1 MGYLLILL
9 NQAAHQVEGMLVR
22 RYGKKHGAGGL
33 FFNAIICLF
42 AMLFFV
48 LTDKG
53 GFYFPKELWL
63 YGFVSCLMFAAG
75 FYSMY
80 LALQLGSYAISRL
93 ISSFSGVF
101 AIVYGLVFLKEP
113 AGVMTYIAFILVF
126 ASVFLMN
133 YKTGGKEK
141 EEEKGF
147 SVKWL
152 ICVLVA
158 LVSNGMIAVLS
169 RMQQLRF
176 ENACDNEF
184 MMLSLG
190 GAFAALMLIGLVT
203 ERGKLKQILKY
214 GMLYGGIA
222 GLMNGAANLVNLAT
236 YLFLPISVV
245 TPIRTGLGI
254 VTNFVISVLV
264 YKEKFTRRQLVSAVI
279 GVLAL
284 VLLKLGQ

>member
-1 MGYLLILL
+1 MGYLLILI

-152 ICVLVA
+152 ISVLVA

-254 VTNFVISVLV
+254 VTNFVISVFV

>member
-1 MGYLLILL
+1 MVYLLILL

-42 AMLFFV
+42 AMIFFV

-53 GFYFPKELWL
+53 GFYFPKELWG

-101 AIVYGLVFLKEP
+101 AIVYGLVFLKES
-113 AGVMTYIAFILVF
+113 ASVTTYIAFVLVF

-133 YKTGGKEK
+133 YRPAGKENA
-141 EEEKGF
+141 EEKAF
-147 SVKWL
+147 SMKWL

-190 GAFAALMLIGLVT
+190 GAFTALMLIGLVT
-203 ERGKLKQILKY
+203 ERGKLKQIIKY
-214 GMLYGGIA
+214 GTLYGGIA

-236 YLFLPISVV
+236 YMFLPISVV

-254 VTNFVISVLV
+254 VMNFVISVLA

-284 VLLKLGQ
+284 MLLTLGQ

>member
-1 MGYLLILL
+1 MGYLLILI

-133 YKTGGKEK
+133 YKTGGKEDG
-141 EEEKGF
+141 EEKGF

>member
-22 RYGKKHGAGGL
+22 RYGKKHGSGGL

-42 AMLFFV
+42 AMIFFV

-53 GFYFPKELWL
+53 GFYFPKELWG
-63 YGFVSCLMFAAG
+63 YGLVSCLMFAAG

-101 AIVYGLVFLKEP
+101 AIVYGLVFLKES
-113 AGVMTYIAFILVF
+113 ASVTTYIAFVLVF

-133 YKTGGKEK
+133 YRPAGKENA
-141 EEEKGF
+141 EEKAF
-147 SVKWL
+147 SMKWL

-203 ERGKLKQILKY
+203 ERGKLKQIIKY
-214 GMLYGGIA
+214 GTLYGGIA

-236 YLFLPISVV
+236 YMFLPISVV

-254 VTNFVISVLV
+254 VMNFVISVLA

-284 VLLKLGQ
+284 MLLTLGQ

>member
-152 ICVLVA
+152 IRVLVA

-169 RMQQLRF
+169 RMQQIRF

>member
-22 RYGKKHGAGGL
+22 RYGKKHGSGGL

-42 AMLFFV
+42 AMIFFV

-53 GFYFPKELWL
+53 GFYFPKELWG

-101 AIVYGLVFLKEP
+101 AIVYGLVFLKES
-113 AGVMTYIAFILVF
+113 ASVTTYIAFVLVF

-133 YKTGGKEK
+133 YRPAGKENA
-141 EEEKGF
+141 EEKAF
-147 SVKWL
+147 SMKWL

-203 ERGKLKQILKY
+203 ERGKLKQIIKY
-214 GMLYGGIA
+214 GTLYGGIA

-236 YLFLPISVV
+236 YMFLPISVV

-254 VTNFVISVLV
+254 VMNFVISVLA

-284 VLLKLGQ
+284 MLLTLGQ

>member
-1 MGYLLILL
+1 MGYLLILI

-42 AMLFFV
+42 AMIFFV

-133 YKTGGKEK
+133 YKTGGKEDG
-141 EEEKGF
+141 EEKGF

>member
-1 MGYLLILL
+1 MGYLLILI

-42 AMLFFV
+42 AMFFFV

-152 ICVLVA
+152 ISVLVA

-254 VTNFVISVLV
+254 VTNFVISVFV